1 MSFPERFGM
10 GSSHCLLPSYLNK
23 QAKWKNKL
31 HFFTSGTKLPL
42 LFKVFKVHMLPGH
55 VNQVSF
61 FCKVTCVALIRKD
74 PGCSYCPRASL
85 YRNKQNKAL
94 SAGNDISRC
103 STQPPT
109 HLLVV
114 KWQTLRQW
122 YGQKSWVSEQ
132 ILLGI
137 PYDESDYTYLCAW
150 A

>member
-1 MSFPERFGM
+1 MKTLKMVHSTTPKKKFFKKKKRRMSFPERFGM

-42 LFKVFKVHMLPGH
+42 LFKVFKVHMLPSH

-61 FCKVTCVALIRKD
+61 FCKATCVALLRKD

-94 SAGNDISRC
+94 SAGNDIR
-103 STQPPT
+103 
-109 HLLVV
+109 
-114 KWQTLRQW
+114 
-122 YGQKSWVSEQ
+122 
-132 ILLGI
+132 
-137 PYDESDYTYLCAW
+137 
-150 A
+150 